1 MVGSSPGLNPMQ
13 SSPSAGISA
22 PSLLTAL
29 ALLWFAGTGM
39 RITILAVP
47 PVIPLIHG
55 DLHMTET
62 QVGLLM
68 GLPLMMFA
76 LAAIPG
82 SLLIART
89 GASRIVIAGLFIIA
103 CGSAARA
110 AAINIWTL
118 YAATALMG
126 VGIAIM
132 QPAMPTLV
140 RNWIPQRIGLGSA
153 VSTNGLMVGVMAG
166 PALTI
171 PLILPAVGQSWRM
184 AFLVWT
190 APVVVAALLF
200 LAIAPR
206 DRQNPGDALG
216 TGARRWW
223 PDWKNPL
230 LWLLALTFGSNNSFY
245 FAVNA
250 FLPDYLNSRGEG
262 ALIGAA
268 LGGMNGVQ
276 LIASFIMLA
285 VAERM
290 QRHTWPYLVFGLLPL
305 AGLLAIVFGSGPW
318 IVAGATAVGFSLA
331 VTFVMTFALP
341 PLLSPPDQ
349 VHRMAGGMFTI
360 SYTLAVIVP
369 VVCGALWDLTGLPW
383 MVFLPIGVAGVA
395 LTALGYFLSLKAAS
409 TNPSVQGDR

>member
-1 MVGSSPGLNPMQ
+1 MQ
-13 SSPSAGISA
+13 SPPSTGTSA

-29 ALLWFAGTGM
+29 APLWFAGVSA

-68 GLPLMMFA
+68 SFPVLMFA

-89 GASRIVIAGLFIIA
+89 GASRIAIAGLLIIA
-103 CGSAARA
+103 CASAARA
-110 AAINIWTL
+110 AASNIWLL

-126 VGIAIM
+126 AGIAIL
-132 QPAMPTLV
+132 QPALPTLV
-140 RNWIPQRIGLGSA
+140 RNWASERVGFGSA
-153 VSTNGLMVGVMAG
+153 VSTNGMMVGAMAG
-166 PALTI
+166 PVLTI
-171 PLILPAVGQSWRM
+171 PFILPAVGQSWRM
-184 AFLVWT
+184 ALLVWT

-200 LAIAPR
+200 LTIAPR
-206 DRQNPGDALG
+206 DRQNPGDAMG

-230 LWLLALTFGSNNSFY
+230 LWLLALTLGSNNAFY
-245 FAVNA
+245 FAINA

-268 LGGMNGVQ
+268 LGGMNGMQ
-276 LIASFIMLA
+276 LIASFVLL
-285 VAERM
+285 VTAERM
-290 QRHTWPYLVFGLLPL
+290 QRQTWPYLVFGVLPL
-305 AGLLAIVFGSGPW
+305 AGVLAIIFGSAVW
-318 IVAGATAVGFSLA
+318 IVAGATVVGFSLA

-360 SYTLAVIVP
+360 SYTIGVIVP
-369 VVCGALWDLTGLPW
+369 VLCGALWDLTGLPW
-383 MVFLPIGVAGVA
+383 MVFLPIGVIGVA
-395 LTALGYFLSLKAAS
+395 LTALGYFLSMRAAS
-409 TNPSVQGDR
+409 TKPTSAQGDR